1 MPCAPID
8 LGKADHSAAVRA
20 RGALQVITEQW
31 ATPGN
36 AKNDRPAGSAQLNR
50 PATHCGGGTTQFCSA
65 RGLTIADVSVVSMRS
80 LSLRIEAA
88 LTPTAHAIPQY
99 GRDDHNQLM
108 LLCTV
113 RARCKSSL
121 MRARRRNRDAQ
132 AVDL

>member
-50 PATHCGGGTTQFCSA
+50 PATHCGGGHDPVLLGTRLDHSGCQCRFDAFVKPSH
-65 RGLTIADVSVVSMRS
+65 RSGADTHGSCD
-80 LSLRIEAA
+80 
-88 LTPTAHAIPQY
+88 PP
-99 GRDDHNQLM
+99 
-108 LLCTV
+108 V
-113 RARCKSSL
+113 R
-121 MRARRRNRDAQ
+121 Q
-132 AVDL
+132 G